1 MLDGPVSPRNRL
13 YLKGPEGAQTG
24 PWLGNGRRGCSTP
37 VWRRSGRAQLQAM
50 SEERNGSAFEEQ
62 RWLSAPTSGTDSRGR
77 WRARHGGVVEQEN
90 VVAVGPQPGWL
101 RMKGQTFPRAG
112 PHAAPTVPGGT
123 SRRTAAKIARLNL
136 LYMTETGIVDH
147 SWSPS
152 HDQRGMVRPSGT
164 SSADR

>member
-1 MLDGPVSPRNRL
+1 MVSCASFKRL
-13 YLKGPEGAQTG
+13 YGSRWIATAASPAGVTVAYTSPAVSNLRVTSIPKSHSIGA
-24 PWLGNGRRGCSTP
+24 P
-37 VWRRSGRAQLQAM
+37 GRAGQ
-50 SEERNGSAFEEQ
+50 
-62 RWLSAPTSGTDSRGR
+62 
-77 WRARHGGVVEQEN
+77 GGVVEQEN

-136 LYMTETGIVDH
+136 LYVDGDWHVDH